1 MGKRHR
7 GKEDGSLEDVAQQ
20 VVRNYGASW
29 MPPKTAQA
37 IEAGLHIGP
46 HRDGHL
52 HYTRGLLHSGAPE
65 DNRGHLA
72 RQNTRHNRTAYDEKR
87 AVYEAISTR
96 LRTSICNAL
105 MNKRERCE
113 VQSDCGTVD
122 VRRLWRLG
130 RVPVP
135 RLFRKPEG
143 DDQGDYVVDLLI
155 DGSFFQVN
163 KHSVTAI
170 QAYIIARALVESGIP
185 CRVTS
190 FCGFLDY
197 TVLQRFRDYE
207 DPIPETEHI
216 FEYDCVGSNRDG
228 LAIPGVCAGL
238 AKRFEEHKIL
248 IVLSDGRPGD
258 IHLGGGGPFRGMG
271 VYCGKPKDLAAEQ
284 KIYGSQFIY
293 ARDKRRFADVVL
305 VYLKRVIA
313 D

>member
-258 IHLGGGGPFRGMG
+258 IHRGGGGPFRGMG